1 MEHQERTHTLSF
13 DKNIPNSF
21 HCLPWLD
28 DYGIRNLLCAVI
40 QTAVEDYRYA
50 KRGGLVCGRNIITSR
65 TTKGMT
71 QSEMASLIDFF
82 YQGGLEAVI
91 EAACL
96 QDDDGH
102 ALDAPSIVKAL

>member
-1 MEHQERTHTLSF
+1 
-13 DKNIPNSF
+13 
-21 HCLPWLD
+21 
-28 DYGIRNLLCAVI
+28 
-40 QTAVEDYRYA
+40 
-50 KRGGLVCGRNIITSR
+50 
-65 TTKGMT
+65 
-71 QSEMASLIDFF
+71 MASLIDFF